1 MNIIK
6 RCWAEIS
13 LDNLLGNLN
22 IIKQISSSEVLCV
35 VKSNAYGHGDE
46 VVVKTLQDVGVN
58 HFAVASI
65 SEAVHLR
72 KNGCIKEILLLG
84 GYLEDCF
91 QTALDYNITLAV
103 YDYEFAKRLSGYA
116 LKQGKKARIHIK
128 LNTGMTRIGF
138 DCIDFEQVETVAKTI
153 KAMLSLEGLDV
164 CGVFTHFS
172 VSDECDGVNYTK
184 EQLNRFLAV
193 KNLLERESINIKYW
207 HCANSGA
214 IVNYPESHFN
224 LVRAGILLYGMYNG
238 VGVLGDFK
246 PVLSLKS
253 VITQI
258 RNIEPGA
265 TISYGKSFVA
275 KTKMR
280 VAVVSIG
287 YGDGYPRVMSN
298 GGKMIVNGKYATIVG
313 RVCMDQ
319 TIIDV
324 SDVECNVGDTV
335 TVIGSNGPCR
345 VLADDIANADNTIN
359 YEIVCRL
366 TSRIPRVYYKNGEIA
381 EIKEYI

>member
-1 MNIIK
+1 MSMIK
-6 RCWAEIS
+6 RCWADIS
-13 LDNLLGNLN
+13 LDNLLGNLDK
-22 IIKQISSSEVLCV
+22 IKKLTSSEVLCV

-46 VVVKTLQDVGVN
+46 VIVKTLQESGVN
-58 HFAVASI
+58 FFAVASI

-72 KNGCIKEILLLG
+72 KNGCNREILLLG

-91 QTALDYNITLAV
+91 KIALDYDITLAV
-103 YDYEFAKRLSGYA
+103 YDFDFAKKLSDFA
-116 LKQGKKARIHIK
+116 LLYDKKIKVHIK

-138 DCIDFEQVETVAKTI
+138 GCCDFEKTNSI
-153 KAMLSLEGLDV
+153 VKVIENVVSLNGLDV

-172 VSDECDGVNYTK
+172 VSDEFDGAAYTK
-184 EQLNRFLAV
+184 EQLEKLTLV
-193 KNLLERESINIKYW
+193 KNKLEKRNINIKFW
-207 HCANSGA
+207 HSANSGA
-214 IVNYPESHFN
+214 IVNYQESHLN
-224 LVRAGILLYGMYNG
+224 LVRAGILLYGIYNG
-238 VGVLGDFK
+238 VGATQDFK

-258 RNIEPGA
+258 RDVEPGTA
-265 TISYGKSFVA
+265 ISYGRTFIAQKR
-275 KTKMR
+275 MQ

-324 SDVECNVGDTV
+324 SDVECNVGDIV
-335 TVIGSNGPCR
+335 TVIGNDGDCKI
-345 VLADDIANADNTIN
+345 LADDIAVADNTIN

-366 TSRIPRVYYKNGEIA
+366 TSRIPRVYYKNGEVT
-381 EIKEYI
+381 EITEYI